1 MDKGWTATVEVAQSL
16 SYLTKNIDFV
26 GKNKVFVGVF
36 LQIASQGWCPFSRG
50 STWGRENRTSSKRRG
65 TGRYEDGL
73 VWTTSCIPFSK
84 LSTNRLAPP
93 GD

>member
-36 LQIASQGWCPFSRG
+36 LQIASQGGVHFLEDQHG
-50 STWGRENRTSSKRRG
+50 DARTGQVVNAEELDDMRMG
-65 TGRYEDGL
+65 
-73 VWTTSCIPFSK
+73 
-84 LSTNRLAPP
+84 
-93 GD
+93 